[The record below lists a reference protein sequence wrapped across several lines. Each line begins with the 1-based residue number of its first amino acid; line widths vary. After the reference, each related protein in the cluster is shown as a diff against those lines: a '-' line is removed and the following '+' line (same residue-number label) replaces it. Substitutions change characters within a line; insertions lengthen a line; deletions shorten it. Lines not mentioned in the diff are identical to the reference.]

1 MVKVLEVNNLNYG
14 YFKNI
19 NLAFNK
25 ETFYSIVGGNNSG
38 KTTLFKLMTGMISC
52 HNKIICNGVNTDS
65 ISKYIQNIGVVE
77 RVKGNDFIY
86 QKVKDEM
93 IYPLY
98 NLGYSKKRIEKRIK
112 EVTDLFNFNSL
123 NQNINELKENERQ
136 LLLIMLALLHHP
148 KVLFFDN
155 VFSVFSPSEETEILC
170 VLKEF
175 IEKEKIAIINF
186 SSTLNEMFASD
197 KIILLSNFEIIGQY
211 LLNDVYRDDKLFYQ
225 NGLEIPFIV
234 DLSIKLKMYDL
245 IDKNYTNMKAMVD
258 DIWP

>member
-52 HNKIICNGVNTDS
+52 HNQIICNGVNTDN

-77 RVKGNDFIY
+77 RVQGNDFIY

-93 IYPLY
+93 MYPLY

-123 NQNINELKENERQ
+123 DQNINELKENERQ
-136 LLLIMLALLHHP
+136 LLLIMLALLHQP
-148 KVLFFDN
+148 KVLFLDN
-155 VFSVFSPSEETEILC
+155 VFSVFSPSEETEILHI
-170 VLKEF
+170 LKEF
-175 IEKEKIAIINF
+175 IEKEKITIINF